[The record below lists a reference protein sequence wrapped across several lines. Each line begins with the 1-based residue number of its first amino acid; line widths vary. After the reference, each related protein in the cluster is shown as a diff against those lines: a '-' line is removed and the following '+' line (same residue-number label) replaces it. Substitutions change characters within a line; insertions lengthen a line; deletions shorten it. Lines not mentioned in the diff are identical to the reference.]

1 MNMGRLTKIATIAAA
16 LAMCLGAQAQYTKN
30 NVRFL
35 SRVPLNAFSGSP
47 SSGSGCAGYVSPS
60 GKEYAIIGLRNGNA
74 VVNITNPI
82 TPVIVG
88 HIPGVSSQW
97 HEVCVLG
104 DYAYATTE
112 GGGGIQI
119 IDLRQVDQGVVTL
132 AATYTG
138 NGVSSGHTIQAIPES
153 KLVII
158 NGGNMA
164 GGTRGLRAL
173 DCTDPENPVE
183 VGTWTTKYV
192 HDALYVK
199 RTTGPDAGKMIC
211 YAFCANGTDG
221 GMYII
226 DVTATPNAQGHNVPK
241 METLGFIRYYTNA
254 GDTGKFYSHS
264 GSLSPD
270 GKFIYANDEL
280 DELNDISSD
289 ASTHIINVEDLRN
302 PTYSGRFINPIN
314 AIDHNSMTQDGFLF
328 LSAYKSGL
336 RIYDMSVSGS
346 LTESGFFDS
355 YPEGSGFQFSGAW
368 GTWSG
373 FPSGNVI
380 ISDINR
386 GLFVVD
392 PSEAKGWG
400 APITGVVYQGLT
412 GPANGSAVFKKVDG
426 NAIALPL
433 AADIARQSIQ
443 VSLTT
448 DSTSKAKID
457 VTVTS
462 RIRNSPTGDLNVY
475 AKNHATGAFEL
486 IGSPSITSTY
496 QSFTFSGLDGTK
508 YVSANNLIVIKL
520 ENKRG
525 ITDGSRVTPP
535 EADFDMVKVK
545 VHN

>member
-1 MNMGRLTKIATIAAA
+1 MKRITRIAVVALGLTLCFAAH
-16 LAMCLGAQAQYTKN
+16 AQQYARD

-35 SRVPLNAFSGSP
+35 SRVRLSDFPGDP
-47 SSGSGCAGYVSPS
+47 GSGSGCAGYVSPS
-60 GKEYAIIGLRNGNA
+60 GKEYAVMGLRNGNA

-82 TPVIVG
+82 MPVIVG
-88 HIPGVSSQW
+88 HIPGANSQW

-119 IDLRQVDQGVVTL
+119 IDLRQVDQGIVTL

-153 KLVII
+153 KLIMI
-158 NGGNMA
+158 HGGNM
-164 GGTRGLRAL
+164 GGGERGLRAL
-173 DCTDPENPVE
+173 DCSDPENPVE

-199 RTTGPDAGKMIC
+199 RTYGPDAGKMIC
-211 YAFCANGTDG
+211 YAFCANGLNG

-226 DVTATPNAQGHNVPK
+226 DVTTTVNAQGHNVPK
-241 METLGFIRYYTNA
+241 MEQLGFIRYYPNS
-254 GDTGKFYSHS
+254 GDAGKFYSHS
-264 GSLSPD
+264 GSMSPD
-270 GKFIYANDEL
+270 GKYIFANDEL
-280 DELNDISSD
+280 DELNDTAAD
-289 ASTHIINVEDLRN
+289 CTTFVLDVQDLRN
-302 PTYSGRFINPIN
+302 PTMSSKFVNPIN

-336 RIYDMSVSGS
+336 RIYDMANSPS
-346 LTESGFFDS
+346 LSESGFFDT

-368 GTWSG
+368 GTWAG

-392 PSEAKGWG
+392 PSEAKGLG
-400 APITGVVYQGLT
+400 APITGVAFQGFN
-412 GPANGSAVFKKVDG
+412 GPANPATVLRKQDDVVTPMGLGSD
-426 NAIALPL
+426 LS
-433 AADIARQSIQ
+433 RQSIQ
-443 VSLTT
+443 VTLTT
-448 DSTSKAKID
+448 DSANKAKVD
-457 VTVTS
+457 VTLAAKV
-462 RIRNSPTGDLNVY
+462 RNTLTGDLNVY
-475 AKNHATGAFEL
+475 AKNQSTGAFEL
-486 IGSPSITSTY
+486 IGSPTVNGTM
-496 QSFTFSGLDGTK
+496 QAFTFPNLDGTK
-508 YVSANNLIVIKL
+508 YVSSANVIVIKV

-525 ITDGSRVTPP
+525 ISDGSRANPP
-535 EADFDMVKVK
+535 TADVDMIRAK